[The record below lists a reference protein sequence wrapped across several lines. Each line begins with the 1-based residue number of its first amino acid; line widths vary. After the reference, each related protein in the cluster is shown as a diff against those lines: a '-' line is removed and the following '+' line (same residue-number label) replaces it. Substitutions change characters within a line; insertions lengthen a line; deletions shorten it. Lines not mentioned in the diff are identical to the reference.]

1 MSDFELNNYLTLN
14 RIITVNHTPFAS
26 FIETFKN
33 TLTELFTER
42 NNEGHLA
49 SSRGLPP
56 YVLQQILECNPL
68 STFIPKAYGGR
79 GASTHEALT
88 MLETSSYQSLPL
100 SLMMGIN
107 GALFLQPLANYG
119 HENIKKVILK
129 RFLEQKKMGGLMITE
144 PDFGSEALKMQ
155 TRFVRQDDQYA
166 IKGLKHWAGLTG
178 WADYW
183 LITAREMDE
192 QGHLGRDIG
201 FFVHDT
207 SNGGIEVEEVFQ
219 NLGLYMLPY
228 GRNRIDIQVHEAH
241 RLQPKTT
248 GVTMMLDLLHRSRHQ
263 FPGMATGF
271 LRRILDE
278 AIDHCKTRFIGGS
291 SLFHYDQV
299 KERLAQLQSFFTVSS
314 AMSFFTST
322 HISLD
327 KDTSRLD
334 LTANAIKSVITDY
347 MQSAAQSLLQ
357 LVGAKGYKLE
367 HLAGR
372 SITDSRPFQIFEGSN
387 DILYQ
392 QISESVV
399 KKMRSMKI
407 ANLYAFLNDYSH
419 TSKAAGYFR
428 DVLNFDID
436 MRMPQRKM
444 VELGRAVG
452 RLISMHM
459 TIELGEKG
467 FNQAMIS
474 NSLMALQKEIRNLLT
489 SHHFNQNPDVVEDYQ
504 ESSSWMTCLPISNS
518 LAR

>member
-1 MSDFELNNYLTLN
+1 M
-14 RIITVNHTPFAS
+14 NHTPFAS
-26 FIETFKN
+26 YIETYKN
-33 TLTELFTER
+33 TLTALFNER

-49 SSRGLPP
+49 SNRGLPP
-56 YVLQQILECNPL
+56 YVLQQVLECNPL
-68 STFIPKAYGGR
+68 STFIPEAYGGR

-88 MLETSSYQSLPL
+88 MLEISSYQSLPL

-119 HENIKKVILK
+119 HDDVKNVIFK

-155 TRFVRQDDQYA
+155 TSFTWKDDHYA

-183 LITAREMDE
+183 LITARGLDE
-192 QGHLGRDIG
+192 KGHLGRDIG

-207 SNGGIEVEEVFQ
+207 SNGGIDVEEVFQ

-228 GRNRIDIQVHEAH
+228 GRNRIDIQVHESH
-241 RLQPKTT
+241 RLQPQTT

-291 SLFHYDQV
+291 SLFQYDQV
-299 KERLAQLQSFFTVSS
+299 KERLAQLQSFFTISS
-314 AMSFFTST
+314 AMSYFTST
-322 HISLD
+322 SISLD

-334 LTANAIKSVITDY
+334 LTANAIKSVVTDY
-347 MQSAAQSLLQ
+347 MQSAAQSFLQ

-392 QISESVV
+392 QISESVI
-399 KKMRSMKI
+399 KKMRSMKT

-419 TSKAAGYFR
+419 TSKAANYFKEL
-428 DVLNFDID
+428 LNFDID

-452 RLISMHM
+452 RLVSMHM

-467 FNQAMIS
+467 FNNAMIS
-474 NSLMALQKEIRNLLT
+474 NSLMVLQKEIRNLLA
-489 SHHFNQNPDVVEDYQ
+489 SHHFNQNADVVEDYQ
-504 ESSSWMTCLPISNS
+504 DSSRWMNYLS
-518 LAR
+518 AW